1 MKAMT
6 MLLLLLALA
15 LPAWADDAV
24 TIPGELT
31 TITFGENAAVTVPA
45 AGAAWYKVYVE
56 GSGNL
61 NLALRGEG
69 AAAVAMDIYRESGEK
84 LGSGT
89 AADGAVTAQVDA
101 NRDYWFFI
109 RLTSVGSA
117 PAALTL
123 HTALA
128 EPGPE
133 FTVPA
138 DAAALAFD
146 ARTEGTVTA
155 GGERWY
161 TLAVPAG
168 AAGDYLVIDL
178 EGRTDN
184 LDLDLVM
191 TDVDGRVL
199 AKSEST
205 RPHERAT
212 AQVPD
217 NRQVAVRVYVY
228 RAPDAAGPAGDAAY
242 VLRAY
247 TAAEQPSATYAP
259 NLPAEFTAVE
269 PGQAVDGSASGAPQ
283 WYRYHIEERGNLRV
297 AFSGEG
303 CEVALFVEDGTEVF
317 SGTAGA
323 EELRLRGDAN
333 RFTDFYLRVG
343 GRGDFA
349 FRGELVTGDFVEL
362 PRSYSS
368 IRPGQDVYGALR
380 EEIWFRFVAPQTGY
394 ALFAFDS
401 TADTESDIDIALVN
415 PEGMVLAKA
424 ETTKAREALL
434 LDVEQGQTYFV
445 RVYPYRQLER
455 AAEFVLWVQTLER
468 KLPQ

>member
-1 MKAMT
+1 MKLMA
-6 MLLLLLALA
+6 LLLVLLTLA
-15 LPAWADDAV
+15 LPAGADDAV
-24 TIPGELT
+24 TIPGEVT
-31 TITFGENAAVTVPA
+31 TIAFGEDAAVTVPA
-45 AGAAWYKVYVE
+45 ESASWYKVYVE

-61 NLALRGEG
+61 DLTLRGEG
-69 AAAVAMDIYRESGEK
+69 ATAVKMDIFRENGEQ
-84 LGSGT
+84 LGSGA
-89 AADGAVTAQVDA
+89 AADGVVAAQVDA

-109 RLTSVGSA
+109 RLTPTGSETA
-117 PAALTL
+117 ELTL

-138 DAAALAFD
+138 DATTLSFD
-146 ARTEGTVTA
+146 ERTEGTVTD
-155 GGERWY
+155 GGEQWY
-161 TLAVPAG
+161 TLAVPAS

-178 EGRTDN
+178 EGKTET
-184 LDLDLVM
+184 LDLDLIM
-191 TDVDGRVL
+191 TDVEGRVL

-228 RAPDAAGPAGDAAY
+228 RASDAEGTAGDAAY

-247 TAAEQPSATYAP
+247 TAAEQPSGTYAP

-269 PGQAVDGSASGAPQ
+269 PGQTVDGSASGAPQ

-297 AFSGEG
+297 TFSGEG
-303 CEVALFVEDGTEVF
+303 CEVALFVEDGSEVF

-323 EELRLRGDAN
+323 EELHLRGDAN

-349 FRGELVTGDFVEL
+349 FSGALVTGDFVEL
-362 PRSYSS
+362 PQSYSS
-368 IRPGQDVYGALR
+368 ITPGQDVHGALR

-401 TADTESDIDIALVN
+401 TADTESDIDLALVS
-415 PEGMVLAKA
+415 PEGLVLAKA

-445 RVYPYRQLER
+445 RVYPYRQLEQ

-468 KLPQ
+468 KLPR